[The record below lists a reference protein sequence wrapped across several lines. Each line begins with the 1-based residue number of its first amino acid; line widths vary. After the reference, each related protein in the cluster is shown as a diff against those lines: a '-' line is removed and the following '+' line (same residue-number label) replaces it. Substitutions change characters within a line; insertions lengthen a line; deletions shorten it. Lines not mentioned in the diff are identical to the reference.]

1 MENQNIKKVLIAN
14 RGEIA
19 LRVIRACK
27 ELGLETV
34 AIYSKVDANS
44 LHVKLADEALCIG
57 PASPAESYLNI
68 PAIIAAAE
76 ASGAQA
82 IHPGYGFLAENAEFV
97 DICSEN
103 GIIFIGPSSDNIRL
117 MGDKNQARET
127 CRSLG
132 IPLVPGSNGMVTSE
146 AMAKSEA
153 ARIGYPLLIKAA
165 AGGGGKGM
173 RVVESEDELIPAYDM
188 TTSEA
193 KAAFGSGSVYFE
205 KLIQKPRHVEIQI
218 LSDRTGHA
226 IHIGE
231 RDCSIQR
238 RHQKLIEE
246 SPCPVLSDAVRKQ
259 MTDAAIKIAQSIQY
273 EGAGTVEF
281 LLDQDQNFYFIEMNT
296 RIQVE
301 HPVSEMVSG
310 INLVAQQLEIAQTKR
325 LSIQQSDVQFYGHAM
340 EFRINAEDP
349 SRNFMPAPGKLDLF
363 LPPGGFGIRVDSHVY
378 PGYQIPPH
386 YDSLLAKLIVWGL
399 NREETLRRARRA
411 LNEFVIDGVPTTRDI
426 FLDIIQ
432 HEDFKKGTVDTHFL
446 DTAFRS

>member
-1 MENQNIKKVLIAN
+1 MENQKIKKVLIAN

-19 LRVIRACK
+19 LRIIRACK

-34 AIYSKVDANS
+34 AIYSTVDTNS

-76 ASGAQA
+76 VSGAQA

-103 GIIFIGPSSDNIRL
+103 GIIFIGPSSENIRL

-132 IPLVPGSNGMVTSE
+132 IPLVPGSNGMVTNE

-153 ARIGYPLLIKAA
+153 SRIGYPLLIKAA

-173 RVVESEDELIPAYDM
+173 RIVESEDDLISAYDM

-193 KAAFGSGSVYFE
+193 KAASGSGSVYFE

-246 SPCPVLSDAVRKQ
+246 SPCPVLSNDVRKK
-259 MTDAAIKIAQSIQY
+259 MTDSAIKIAQSIQY

-281 LLDQDQNFYFIEMNT
+281 LLDQNQDFYFIEMNT

-310 INLVAQQLEIAQTKR
+310 INLVAQQLEIAQTQR

-349 SRNFMPAPGKLDLF
+349 SRNFMPAPGKLELF
-363 LPPGGFGIRVDSHVY
+363 LPPGGFGVRVDSHVY

-386 YDSLLAKLIVWGL
+386 YDSLLGKLIVWGL
-399 NREETLRRARRA
+399 NREETLRRAKRA
-411 LNEFVIDGVPTTRDI
+411 LSEFVIDGVPTTRDV

-432 HEDFKKGTVDTHFL
+432 HEDFKNGTVDTHFL

>member
-127 CRSLG
+127 CRNLG

-146 AMAKSEA
+146 VMAKSEA

-325 LSIQQSDVQFYGHAM
+325 LSIQQSGVQFYGHAM

-378 PGYQIPPH
+378 PGYQIPPY

-432 HEDFKKGTVDTHFL
+432 HEDFKKGNVDTHFL